1 MLTAHALPNRTSD
14 LAELRAAVL
23 RTALV
28 LTHNRADAEDLVQI
42 AFVRALDRSG
52 TLDTE
57 TNWPAWLKTVVRHLA
72 VDLARRNQ
80 RWRLTEL
87 LETLHSAIEQD
98 EAPDAPWCKVSP
110 EQLAAAVDSIDAHYR
125 AVYQLHHI
133 EGASYAEMAE
143 QLKIPVRTVGT
154 RLHRARGRIR
164 DRLQKAMDA
173 DACPMAS

>member
-1 MLTAHALPNRTSD
+1 MPIDPVTPHLPD
-14 LAELRAAVL
+14 DIAELRAAVF

-42 AFVRALDRSG
+42 AFMRALDHAGS
-52 TLDTE
+52 LNEE
-57 TNWPAWLKTVVRHLA
+57 TNWRAWLKTVVRHLA

-87 LETLHSAIEQD
+87 LDATEPAPAPET
-98 EAPDAPWCKVSP
+98 EASEEVWSGISP
-110 EQLAAAVDSIDAHYR
+110 EQLQAAVESIDPHYR
-125 AVYQLHHI
+125 TVYKLHHVD
-133 EGASYAEMAE
+133 GASYAQMAE

-164 DRLQKAMDA
+164 DSLLKDLAIA
-173 DACPMAS
+173 V

>member
-1 MLTAHALPNRTSD
+1 MLPAHGTPTPYAD

-42 AFVRALDRSG
+42 AFIRALDRSG
-52 TLDTE
+52 TFDPD
-57 TNWPAWLKTVVRHLA
+57 TNWPAWLKTVIRHLA

-87 LETLHSAIEQD
+87 LDSTEPVANANETVE
-98 EAPDAPWCKVSP
+98 EAWTAVTP
-110 EQLAAAVDSIDAHYR
+110 EQLQAAVDSIDAHYQ
-125 AVYQLHHI
+125 AVYKLHHL

-164 DRLQKAMDA
+164 DRLLQTMQTEESKVA
-173 DACPMAS
+173 